1 MKLCTAKKTD
11 GTRCMAPA
19 GEGGLCYFHD
29 PKIAAKR
36 AKARRL
42 GGKRRRVKVAGDY
55 PKQLKT
61 IDDIASLYNAVMLD
75 LLEHENSGMRARLL
89 ISLGLAYI
97 DVLKVGEIE
106 QRLSALEALTTEA
119 KK

>member
-19 GEGGLCYFHD
+19 GGDGLCYFHN
-29 PKIAAKR
+29 PKLAKKR
-36 AKARRL
+36 AKARRE
-42 GGKRRRVKVAGDY
+42 GGQRRRVKMAGSY
-55 PKQLKT
+55 PKKLKT
-61 IDDIASLYNAVMLD
+61 IDDVASLYNAVMLD

-106 QRLSALEALTTEA
+106 QRLSALEKLSEA
-119 KK
+119 K